1 MCVCV
6 CLLKYQTLNA
16 TWKHEFLF
24 SRFLLKQ
31 NPTWENGYVP
41 PDESQPQLRK
51 VDNPFGVT
59 NTGLFM
65 CLICRSLWYPFWSN
79 TSVKFSEGS
88 TLVIIFLTFFI
99 YFFVW
104 ACICCVFVCLS
115 VKREKDFR
123 GWVLNFQCSNWTW
136 HLLFLMQQ
144 FIRLMK
150 N

>member
-16 TWKHEFLF
+16 TWKHECLF

-88 TLVIIFLTFFI
+88 TLVIIFFNFFYI
-99 YFFVW
+99 LFRLGMHLLCV
-104 ACICCVFVCLS
+104 CVFKCQKEKRISQRVSLKFS
-115 VKREKDFR
+115 VFKLDLAFAF
-123 GWVLNFQCSNWTW
+123 LNATV
-136 HLLFLMQQ
+136 H
-144 FIRLMK
+144 
-150 N
+150 